1 MGSGFKLSLV
11 VPMYNEEQ
19 MVEIFCA
26 RVIPVL
32 EKLTPDYE
40 IIFVNDGSNDG
51 TLPLLLRQHEKNPR
65 LKIVDLTRNFGK
77 DIALSAGIDFTSGD
91 AVIPFDADLQ
101 DPPEAIP
108 DLVTA
113 WQQGSK
119 VVLAVRADRSRDSML
134 KRLTAKLY
142 YRFARQ
148 ISEVPIPEDAGD
160 FRLLDQ
166 RVVAALRRFPERT
179 RFMKGLFSWLGYEP
193 AIVEYRRAPRAAGD
207 SKWRPWRLWN
217 FALDGLFSFST
228 VPLRIWTYLGF
239 IVAVCA
245 GGYAVFIVTNV
256 LLTGIDAPGY
266 ASTLVFLLLFS
277 GLNMIGLG
285 ILGEYIGRIF
295 QEVKRRPLYL
305 VDSTVGFGA
314 GLDSVEAST
323 SPEPM
328 AARSEP

>member
-1 MGSGFKLSLV
+1 MPVGSGFKLSLV

-65 LKIVDLTRNFGK
+65 LKIIDLTRNFGK

-193 AIVEYRRAPRAAGD
+193 AIVEYQRAPRAAGD

-217 FALDGLFSFST
+217 SIS
-228 VPLRIWTYLGF
+228 
-239 IVAVCA
+239 
-245 GGYAVFIVTNV
+245 
-256 LLTGIDAPGY
+256 
-266 ASTLVFLLLFS
+266 LV
-277 GLNMIGLG
+277 M
-285 ILGEYIGRIF
+285 
-295 QEVKRRPLYL
+295 
-305 VDSTVGFGA
+305 
-314 GLDSVEAST
+314 ST
-323 SPEPM
+323 SPTP
-328 AARSEP
+328 SP